1 MISKELLS
9 KVATASLL
17 DLLRAFGCRPG
28 LAGAAWSRATPNCC
42 STLAGPPEVGFADT
56 TRGST
61 LAETPEPGFADNESA
76 EFDAGIERD
85 TCGKGSFFSPLGVTV
100 EELSTTGG

>member
-1 MISKELLS
+1 M

-28 LAGAAWSRATPNCC
+28 LACAAWSRVTPNC
-42 STLAGPPEVGFADT
+42 
-56 TRGST
+56 GST
-61 LAETPEPGFADNESA
+61 LAETPGPGFADNESA
-76 EFDAGIERD
+76 EFDAGIEPD

-100 EELSTTGG
+100 EELSTPGG